1 MILIDLTNGE
11 LDSLDLPEKGEEL
24 QVFHDDL
31 LREDRIERLC
41 NTVIQ
46 VEGVPAI
53 LRWFWCTF
61 TDMQPVNKLW
71 LQVLN
76 IRTLNG
82 RVDNLREHRYAH
94 LRCWQRKSRRD
105 VLHELLLEVA
115 VTQKKESLDRIKM
128 RLEVEFLEH
137 DVDELGG
144 GYRCGL
150 GDPVSYVVVLVDGS

>member
-1 MILIDLTNGE
+1 MILIDLTDGE
-11 LDSLDLPEKGEEL
+11 LDPLDLPEKGEEL
-24 QVFHDDL
+24 QIFHDDL

-53 LRWFWCTF
+53 LRWFRCTF

-82 RVDNLREHRYAH
+82 RVDNLREHRYAY

-105 VLHELLLEVA
+105 VLHELFK
-115 VTQKKESLDRIKM
+115 T
-128 RLEVEFLEH
+128 
-137 DVDELGG
+137 
-144 GYRCGL
+144 
-150 GDPVSYVVVLVDGS
+150 